1 MTKIHSGICNSE
13 TTHVNKFLSTSII
26 TAFLLISGFSF
37 NAFGSSLT
45 ANTIICDS
53 KKDMSI
59 LKEKG
64 MVGQSPQ
71 VIMSRVDDSIGL
83 YKNLN
88 KLDSLKSNLASREE
102 ENRNNAY
109 LGGSSG
115 GEISKDNEAISSN
128 SEKLRRFIRF
138 RNDCTINNVN
148 QQVKIIRTK
157 PIQGIIEVEANVN
170 GSVGNVWATTSS
182 VTR

>member
-1 MTKIHSGICNSE
+1 MKHPMN
-13 TTHVNKFLSTSII
+13 NFLSTSII

-37 NAFGSSLT
+37 NAFGSSLV

-59 LKEKG
+59 LKDNG

-88 KLDSLKSNLASREE
+88 KLNSLKSNLASSEE
-102 ENRNNAY
+102 ENRNDAY

-115 GEISKDNEAISSN
+115 GEISKDNESINSN
-128 SEKLRRFIRF
+128 SRKLRRFIRF
-138 RNDCTINNVN
+138 KNDCTINNVS
-148 QQVKIIRTK
+148 QQVKIIKTK
-157 PIQGIIEVEANVN
+157 PIQGIIEVKANVN

-182 VTR
+182 VRQ